1 LPSLRDHLDSP
12 QFPDEDPEAVVDP
25 KRSGMTLAK
34 FSGGWV
40 APGQPRRK
48 AYLFYGLSL
57 VAGFFLAITSGP
69 GGFDLLAFGG
79 IAFMALGVF
88 GIAETIRGKR
98 FPRP

>member
-1 LPSLRDHLDSP
+1 LPTLREHLDSP
-12 QFPDEDPEAVVDP
+12 QFPDEDPDAEADP
-25 KRSGMTLAK
+25 KASGLSLAK

-40 APGQPRRK
+40 APGQPRSK
-48 AYLFYGLSL
+48 AYLFYGISL
-57 VAGFFLAITSGP
+57 VAGFLLAISSGP

-79 IAFMALGVF
+79 LAFMALGAF